1 MKLSER
7 QQIFTQNIGKL
18 IAKSNDLDIRLT
30 FGEAYRTKSQQL
42 LNYHGYEVVDDG
54 GLRLKKSRRL
64 SWTMNSRHL
73 DRLAVDF
80 NFFVNGRLTYDAAK
94 LEPLG
99 AYWESLHPDNGWGGR
114 WSHVDAPHFE
124 MKP

>member
-18 IAKSNDLDIRLT
+18 ITKADDLEIGLT

-42 LNYHGYEVVDDG
+42 LNYHGYEVSGKG
-54 GLRLKKSRRL
+54 GIHLVKSRRL

-80 NFFVNGRLTYDAAK
+80 NFFVNGRLIYDAAK

-99 AYWESLHPDNGWGGR
+99 TYWESLHSDNAWGGR
-114 WSHVDAPHFE
+114 WDSKDVPHFE
-124 MKP
+124 MKL